1 MFFNYFQRL
10 VNCFDDFDNIFLY
23 KENANG
29 FCRIYNVSNLMDD
42 LKFMYRVVG
51 CEGKG
56 IIFIFIDNEIKDEV
70 FLEYLNNILSLGEVS
85 KFYIII

>member
-1 MFFNYFQRL
+1 
-10 VNCFDDFDNIFLY
+10 
-23 KENANG
+23 
-29 FCRIYNVSNLMDD
+29 MDD

-70 FLEYLNNILSLGEVS
+70 FLEYFNNILSLGEVS
-85 KFYIII
+85 KFYIIIWIILDLSYIIVFGKFYEVYVKKFYEVYF